1 MIAFGN
7 LFTDFWGKFKNKH
20 QLSCAEQHIIATTRS
35 GAGGASIRD
44 VFIPIYQKY
53 FTSVKFKKT
62 QFRDQLT
69 KCYEIGKIF
78 VHVPSL

>member
-44 VFIPIYQKY
+44 VFIPIYQNKIY
-53 FTSVKFKKT
+53 FG
-62 QFRDQLT
+62 
-69 KCYEIGKIF
+69 EIQKDTI
-78 VHVPSL
+78 S